1 LHGAPRWTNSEKYR
15 SGLIA
20 VPGDF

>member
-1 LHGAPRWTNSEKYR
+1 MALGRASVFSHYFHWR

-20 VPGDF
+20 VPR